1 MANSGQCNV
10 VEKPVNINW
19 NDIHQEYTV
28 VAANTFGNSPGA
40 PVMQAFSKQENVSN
54 IFAAKLAVDPDDLKS
69 KLPMFRETFQQ
80 YHKACVQVISTT
92 TANEEERGSGIL
104 YMHSEKRVIV
114 VTAAHVIKNGN
125 SGVKIVLETN
135 YERTE
140 NPDVVKAKQFTIT
153 LQELDIKFK
162 PDEDAAVIFLNTTE
176 SQYLID
182 IVKEFPCPSRLLT
195 LSEHASGF
203 FMAIHYADGDG
214 AYKKVSVGEMTGM
227 SGNYQQLREQ
237 VNIDGGAGASGAPLF
252 NFEGDVV
259 AILKSKEKNYDG
271 IRNVITNVEIERII
285 NYNTGAT
292 ASHEQ
297 NIFEFNEG
305 VKFNKTL
312 SDIRKDLRKSDLNQ
326 EDLDSIES
334 LAVFKCLGVGG
345 KHGDTR
351 KYSRKWKIE
360 SDHFP
365 PYDAYNQLYEKEN
378 CPSQIKAIFDKY
390 SGKRRGENGLPAIT
404 IPYVIHRKLDT
415 TASSEESINFRS
427 AQANDIASGNTCE
440 AIKKNF
446 DNYYMKGL
454 FKRSNYNCTDYGF
467 VALLGRYLEGFKT
480 ALKQHEEHGFLDE
493 GERTFLEGYIEDL
506 VYDNH
511 NQLKE
516 TEKIAFK
523 TRLDL

>member
-1 MANSGQCNV
+1 MANSAESNV
-10 VEKPVNINW
+10 GEETVNINL
-19 NDIHQEYTV
+19 NVVRQEYTV
-28 VAANTFGNSPGA
+28 VPSNFNDDSCGA
-40 PVMQAFSKQENVSN
+40 PIDDAHSSHEKISN
-54 IFAAKLAVDPDDLKS
+54 IFAAKLAVDRGDFKS
-69 KLPMFRETFQQ
+69 NLPKFWETFQQ
-80 YHKACVQVISTT
+80 YQKACVQVKSGT
-92 TANEEERGSGIL
+92 TAGSGIL
-104 YMHSEKRVIV
+104 YLYSETQVIV
-114 VTAAHVIKNGN
+114 VTAAHVINGN
-125 SGVKIVLETN
+125 SSIKIVLEKDYKT
-135 YERTE
+135 TK
-140 NPDVVKAKQFTIT
+140 NPNVVKAKQVTIT
-153 LQELDIKFK
+153 LQEPDIKFK
-162 PDEDAAVIFLNTTE
+162 PGEDAAVIFLNTTD

-182 IVKEFPCPSRLLT
+182 IVKEFPCPSRPLT

-214 AYKKVSVGEMTGM
+214 AYKKVSVGEVGRS
-227 SGNYQQLREQ
+227 SGNFQQLKEQ
-237 VNIDGGAGASGAPLF
+237 VNIDGGPGASGAPLF

-415 TASSEESINFRS
+415 TASSEESRNFRS
-427 AQANDIASGNTCE
+427 AQAEDIAAGNTCE
-440 AIKKNF
+440 AIRKNF
-446 DNYYMKGL
+446 DNYSIKGL
-454 FKRSNYNCTDYGF
+454 FKRSNYNCTDSEF
-467 VALLGRYLEGFKT
+467 DALLGKYLKGFNT
-480 ALKQHEEHGFLDE
+480 SLKQHKEHGFLDE
-493 GERTFLEGYIEDL
+493 GRRTFLVGYIEDL
-506 VYDNH
+506 VYNDYDSE
-511 NQLKE
+511 QLDDPRIISFNFPFE
-516 TEKIAFK
+516 
-523 TRLDL
+523 LN